1 MGNQVPCC
9 GCCSRL
15 RARFYRLEGEVLASD
30 PPEFQNALYWMA
42 HPQHYPRVDECL
54 PKIAYTIQADG
65 SLQQED
71 FKDSDPQTLEAPAD
85 VFYLHGTME
94 GFGNRASINRYD
106 QETWTGFNT
115 RHQMTACT
123 AFTSACRAFAPLY
136 RQAGM
141 GGSWDVAFQD
151 ILKAFEQFLL
161 DTGDRPIV
169 VAGHS
174 QGSIHIIRLVQ
185 ERIATDDAVMKR
197 LVAVHAPGMGQW
209 IEPSPLTVDSTVKTA
224 SAEEPSVALWAAATP
239 QADKKWTLIG
249 FMNGGKGFADFVNPG
264 AWDGAGGLELTGN
277 SFSIYPVL
285 QNIADLKKAINPSL
299 PPIEASK
306 IDIYLQQEASPFCVA
321 KMLQVRMELA
331 TELVLDNT
339 RLCEN
344 AEKFKKAGYKF
355 ELAQVSGSLFVRGT
369 LLPEDDSKM
378 PVLYRN
384 FVESSEVADG
394 LLRVF
399 HHPAMAERMQS
410 LHKGHQDDLHP
421 YDIHLFWGEVRERV
435 RQQVNAFVKAKR

>member
-42 HPQHYPRVDECL
+42 HPQHYPRRVDECL
-54 PKIAYTIQADG
+54 PKIVYTIQADG

-71 FKDSDPQTLEAPAD
+71 FKDSDPQSLEAPAD

-174 QGSIHIIRLVQ
+174 QGSIHIIRLVK

-249 FMNGGKGFADFVNPG
+249 FMNGGKGFADFVNPS
-264 AWDGAGGLELTGN
+264 AW
-277 SFSIYPVL
+277 
-285 QNIADLKKAINPSL
+285 
-299 PPIEASK
+299 
-306 IDIYLQQEASPFCVA
+306 
-321 KMLQVRMELA
+321 
-331 TELVLDNT
+331 
-339 RLCEN
+339 
-344 AEKFKKAGYKF
+344 
-355 ELAQVSGSLFVRGT
+355 VSGTQGARGT

-384 FVESSEVADG
+384 FVESSEVSDG

-410 LHKGHQDDLHP
+410 LHKGHQDLHP

-435 RQQVNAFVKAKR
+435 RQQVNSFVKAKR